1 MTMCHTAPNL
11 TRSVLR
17 RLGVHGESVHLKC
30 KLSRCHIDA
39 QRCSLP
45 QPSAIDVHAIAEHT
59 SATQPVHCGPADAKH
74 FEGFRLR

>member
-17 RLGVHGESVHLKC
+17 RRGVHGESVHLKC

-39 QRCSLP
+39 ERCSLP
-45 QPSAIDVHAIAEHT
+45 QSSAIDVHAIAQHART
-59 SATQPVHCGPADAKH
+59 AKPMHCGPADAKH
-74 FEGFRLR
+74 LQRLRLR